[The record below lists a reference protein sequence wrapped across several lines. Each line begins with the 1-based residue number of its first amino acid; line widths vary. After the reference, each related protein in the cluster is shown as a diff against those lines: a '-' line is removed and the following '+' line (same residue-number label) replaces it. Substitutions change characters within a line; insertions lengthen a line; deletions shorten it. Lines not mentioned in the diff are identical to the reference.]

1 MSGRAILR
9 LGAVAGALAACCACL
24 DAAPPWS
31 NLISFNSVE
40 ADPHKVYV
48 LSDSQGP
55 WLVMACTFSGK
66 GAEKQA
72 NDLVL
77 ELRERYKLP
86 AYVHRHEID
95 PGEAVGRGT
104 YDRYGNLR
112 RWEYQKYKD
121 SKDRDR
127 ARHPELAELA
137 VLVGNYQS
145 IDDPTAQET
154 LRKIKFAQPKCLEI
168 KDGQPTHQTLTGW
181 LLIQKEI
188 YEKIGS
194 DKQNF
199 GPMSHAFVTRNPLLP
214 EEYFVTRGG
223 VDTDVIALNR
233 GVPYDLLDCP
243 GKFTVQVATFKG
255 KVIIKQEEIH
265 DIEEGRE
272 AMGGELAAAARKAD
286 DLTRA
291 LRVKGYEAYQFHDR
305 YASIVTVGSF
315 DSVGTPRPDGKTE
328 INPTILRIMKFFGP
342 DKEKSREIQDA
353 WKSQGLNRQVMP
365 ASVRTFIGIPFD
377 MQPMP
382 VLVPKR
388 PISTPL
394 QSSE

>member
-1 MSGRAILR
+1 MNGRWIFR
-9 LGAVAGALAACCACL
+9 LWVVVGAWIAGCAALE
-24 DAAPPWS
+24 AAPPWS
-31 NLISFNSVE
+31 NLISLNSVDT
-40 ADPHKVYV
+40 DPQKPYV
-48 LSDSQGP
+48 LSESQGP
-55 WLVMACTFSGK
+55 WLVMACTFSGN

-72 NDLVL
+72 HDLVL
-77 ELRERYKLP
+77 ELRQRYKLP
-86 AYVHRHEID
+86 AYVHKVEFD

-104 YDRYGNLR
+104 YDRYGNFR

-121 SKDRDR
+121 AKDREK

-145 IDDPTAQET
+145 IDDPAAQET

-168 KDGQPTHQTLTGW
+168 KDGQATHQTLTGW
-181 LLIQKEI
+181 RLIQKQI

-194 DKQNF
+194 EKQNL
-199 GPMSHAFVTRNPLLP
+199 GPMSHAFITRNPLLP
-214 EEYFVTRGG
+214 EDYFVTKGL
-223 VDTDVIALNR
+223 DPDVIALNK
-233 GVPYDLLDCP
+233 GVPYSLLDCP

-255 KVIIKQEEIH
+255 KVVIKQEEIH

-272 AMGGELAAAARKAD
+272 ALVGELAAAARKAD

-291 LRVKGYEAYQFHDR
+291 LRFKGYEAYQFHDR

-328 INPTILRIMKFFGP
+328 INPRVLEIMQIFGP
-342 DKEKSREIQDA
+342 DKEKSEKIRAA
-353 WKSQGLNRQVMP
+353 WKSQGLDKQVMP
-365 ASVRTFIGIPFD
+365 ASVRTCIGIPLD

-388 PISTPL
+388 PISSPL
-394 QSSE
+394 QSVE